1 MSVVEAIYLAAA
13 VLWIL
18 VVVTAAGVA
27 GRYLLKLRARR
38 RRVQRWIAGVRRP
51 IDRAAGPY
59 RAAAMRGAA
68 LVQRVVID
76 IRAVPADRP
85 AGRRTRPPMLTR

>member
-1 MSVVEAIYLAAA
+1 MAVVEAIYLAAA

-18 VVVTAAGVA
+18 VVVAAVGVG

-38 RRVQRWIAGVRRP
+38 RRVQRWIAGVRQP
-51 IDRAAGPY
+51 MVRAASPY

-68 LVQRVVID
+68 LVQRVVVD
-76 IRAVPADRP
+76 IRA
-85 AGRRTRPPMLTR
+85 